1 MEVKIHISTKVHL
14 RQSRLLLPHSQQC
27 PQPLL
32 GSGATCSSSGVV
44 TAARHFQAPK
54 SALISYCCYSN
65 HHRASGLK
73 QHKCVTTQL
82 CRSEALKS
90 SCQQGCAPS
99 KGEDSSSP
107 PPASGGPRRSGH
119 VAASLQSLPPSSC
132 GLLPYVAVSSP
143 FLSLPRTHIIGFGA
157 HPDLG

>member
-90 SCQQGCAPS
+90 SCQQGCAPPGGS
-99 KGEDSSSP
+99 RRELVSSCF
-107 PPASGGPRRSGH
+107 PASSGH
-119 VAASLQSLPPSSC
+119 PRSFILRASSVASSDLVSLSVCGSHHHASL
-132 GLLPYVAVSSP
+132 
-143 FLSLPRTHIIGFGA
+143 
-157 HPDLG
+157 